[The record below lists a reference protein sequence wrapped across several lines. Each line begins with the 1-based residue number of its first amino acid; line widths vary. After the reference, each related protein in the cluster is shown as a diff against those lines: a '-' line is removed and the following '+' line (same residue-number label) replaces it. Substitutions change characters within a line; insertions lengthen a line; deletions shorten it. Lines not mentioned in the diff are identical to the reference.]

1 MSEAVAQQVL
11 RLSNYI
17 ASGFPYY
24 TDVYV
29 PIINTI
35 TNKANIILKMSTNT
49 WYTVRSNGGNSTI
62 DRLVIGDGLLG
73 TFSEINLD
81 TAIVIGGTVT
91 SDHYAY
97 CQVRWWDSTNIAVF
111 TVDQDSPYA
120 LKLYTVNINTGVV
133 TSKGTLIATVD
144 ASSSGLQIGVNST
157 HIYVKTIDTSIGFP
171 QNNYIKKFLKTDL
184 SVENYHMALLFYR
197 TGSTYKTFYFY
208 TSMAVTTNYL
218 WFFNY
223 STAVDDED
231 IRLWVS
237 SISNIPK
244 TVCISGN
251 LLHMFSIHMFSSGK
265 FYYQTDYDGLT
276 VYFTGNN
283 GTGAFYITESDLIKY
298 GAL

>member
-35 TNKANIILKMSTNT
+35 TNNANIILKQSDNT

-62 DRLVIGDGLLG
+62 DRLVIGDALLG
-73 TFSEINLD
+73 TFSETTLTGD
-81 TAIVIGGTVT
+81 TITIVGTV
-91 SDHYAY
+91 SSSHQHY

-157 HIYVKTIDTSIGFP
+157 HIYVKTIDTSIGFS

-184 SVENYHMALLFYR
+184 SVENYHMALLFYH

-223 STAVDDED
+223 STAIDDED

-251 LLHMFSIHMFSSGK
+251 LLHMFSSGK